1 MLVVFIHG
9 WSVTNTDTYGDLP
22 RSLAAAATPD
32 LNIAI
37 AHLHLA
43 KYVSFADPVT
53 VDDLARGMQHAI
65 ETEVRSQLGT
75 GEKFACITHSTGG
88 PVARTWVNQ
97 FYHEHL
103 NQCPMSHLI
112 MLAPANH
119 GSALAQLGKGSL
131 ARMKFFAEGVEPGVG
146 VLNWLELGSE
156 EGWKLNL
163 DWLNLTPITTGLFQ
177 FVLTGQY
184 IDRNFYDNLN
194 SYTGE
199 AGSDGVVR
207 VAAAN
212 MNYGL
217 VRLRQ
222 DGQTLAVAEFRNA
235 EKSAFGILPKAAH
248 SGEKHGIMRSV
259 GVAGAQT
266 PPTVPWI
273 LRCLA
278 VNSPMSYQA
287 CLADLAE
294 LTDATQSA
302 ERKESVKGPLL
313 IRRQF
318 KTSRYCML
326 VFRVLDDRGQMLT
339 DYDILLTAGP
349 DYDPNH
355 LPPNFF
361 VDRQRNRLHPGR
373 LTYYV
378 DCDVMS
384 EWMQRPQ
391 LQDRFG
397 IRVAVR
403 PDQGFAH
410 YEPASLEATFSAFA
424 DYFEPN
430 QTLMIEV
437 VMHRY
442 VGQGVFRLTD
452 VLTPE
457 DFREQPIGPEIP

>member
-1 MLVVFIHG
+1 MIVVFIHG
-9 WSVTNTDTYGDLP
+9 WSVSNTDTYGELP
-22 RSLAAAATPD
+22 RSLAAAAPPD
-32 LNIAI
+32 MNIKI

-43 KYVSFADPVT
+43 KYISFADAVT
-53 VDDLARGMQHAI
+53 VDDLARGMQYAI
-65 ETEVRSQLGT
+65 ETEVRPQLAA

-88 PVARTWVNQ
+88 PVARTWINQ
-97 FYHEHL
+97 FYREHMDR
-103 NQCPMSHLI
+103 CPVSHLV

-156 EGWKLNL
+156 QGWQLNL
-163 DWLNLTPITTGLFQ
+163 DWLSLSPRTAGLYQ

-184 IDRNFYDNLN
+184 IDRSFYDNLN

-217 VRLRQ
+217 VRLVQ
-222 DGQTLAVAEFRNA
+222 AGASLGVAEYRNA

-248 SGEKHGIMRSV
+248 SGDKAGIMRSV
-259 GVAGAQT
+259 GVPGAQT
-266 PPTVPWI
+266 RPTVPWI
-273 LRCLA
+273 LKCLTVDSA
-278 VNSPMSYQA
+278 VSYQA
-287 CLADLAE
+287 RIADLAA
-294 LTDATQSA
+294 LTDTTQTA
-302 ERKESVKGPLL
+302 ERKETVKGPLL

-326 VFRVLDDRGQMLT
+326 VFRVRDDRGQMLT

-355 LPPNFF
+355 LPPKFF
-361 VDRQRNRLHPGR
+361 VDRQRNGLHPGR

-391 LQDRFG
+391 LQNKFG
-397 IRVAVR
+397 IRVAAR
-403 PDQGFAH
+403 PEQGFVH
-410 YEPASLEATFSAFA
+410 YEPASLESTFAAFA
-424 DYFEPN
+424 NYFAPN
-430 QTLMIEV
+430 QTLMIEII
-437 VMHRY
+437 MRRY
-442 VGQGVFRLTD
+442 VGQGVFRLTSD
-452 VLTPE
+452 LTPE
-457 DFREQPIGPEIP
+457 DFRGQHTGPELA